1 MQAAAIQVVARKRRW
16 LGTLLGIKGKLAAG
30 VGDAIS
36 IDGFGLRANMEVDWD
51 APGGVTLMAGA
62 KVRSI
67 TEDFGGHTRSAFSSH
82 EQDIATQCLIN
93 VK

>member
-1 MQAAAIQVVARKRRW
+1 MARKRRW

-51 APGGVTLMAGA
+51 APGGVTLMAGT